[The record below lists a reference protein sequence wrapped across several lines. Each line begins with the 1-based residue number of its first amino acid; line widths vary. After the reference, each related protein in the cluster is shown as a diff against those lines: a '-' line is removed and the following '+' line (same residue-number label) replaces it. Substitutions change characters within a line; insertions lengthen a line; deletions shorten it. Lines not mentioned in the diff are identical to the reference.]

1 MSNKEQL
8 KLLKEAIKTKATK
21 NIISLFSTLSAE
33 DIQKID
39 EETGMNIVHY
49 AVSENAYKELFLIL
63 AEYKTLDVNI
73 MTKSIQKKTAL
84 DIACAKGNVEIVK
97 LLLQNG
103 AQVEDIQNFQKKY
116 KQHKSILNIIEDA
129 LGIERK
135 KGFFSFLSN

>member
-8 KLLKEAIKTKATK
+8 KLLKEAIKTKGAK
-21 NIISLFSTLSAE
+21 NIISLFSTLTAE

-103 AQVEDIQNFQKKY
+103 AKIEDIQNFQKKY